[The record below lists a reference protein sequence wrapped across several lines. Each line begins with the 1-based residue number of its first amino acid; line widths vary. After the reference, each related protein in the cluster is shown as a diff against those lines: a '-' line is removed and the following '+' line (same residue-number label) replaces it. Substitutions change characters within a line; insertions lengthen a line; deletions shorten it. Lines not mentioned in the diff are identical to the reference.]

1 MIKTMKPWIAGLCA
15 GALAALAGPALAD
28 YPEKPVTMIVAYSP
42 GGGTDTA
49 ARRLSTTGRSRSPIR
64 SSCSRVKYQSFA

>member
-28 YPEKPVTMIVAYSP
+28 YPEKPVTMM
-42 GGGTDTA
+42 
-49 ARRLSTTGRSRSPIR
+49 TTSHKVRGSHAS
-64 SSCSRVKYQSFA
+64 